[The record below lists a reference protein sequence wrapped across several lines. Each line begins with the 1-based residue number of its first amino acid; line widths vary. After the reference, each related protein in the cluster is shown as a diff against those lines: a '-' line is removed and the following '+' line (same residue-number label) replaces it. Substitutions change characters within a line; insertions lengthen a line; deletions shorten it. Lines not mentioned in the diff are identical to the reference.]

1 MKKLLLLLLFIP
13 ALGQTAEVYLT
24 LGQNHNFNLG
34 AGYSSRLDIEQPLS
48 QSLNLHPYGSVDRNE
63 GFHDRLGGLDLD
75 YTISPLVTLSVGAEY
90 DKYELI
96 AADDPTETHDIHTSV
111 KIRLW

>member
-1 MKKLLLLLLFIP
+1 MKGLLFLMLLVP
-13 ALGQTAEVYLT
+13 ATGNAAEVYLT
-24 LGQNHNFNLG
+24 LGQNHNFKLG
-34 AGYSSRLDIEQPLS
+34 GGYSQRLDIEQPIS
-48 QSLNLHPYGSVDRNE
+48 HSWSIHPYGSVDRNE

-75 YTISPLVTLSVGAEY
+75 WTVSPLVTFSLGAEY

-96 AADDPTETHDIHTSV
+96 AADDPTETHDIHTAV